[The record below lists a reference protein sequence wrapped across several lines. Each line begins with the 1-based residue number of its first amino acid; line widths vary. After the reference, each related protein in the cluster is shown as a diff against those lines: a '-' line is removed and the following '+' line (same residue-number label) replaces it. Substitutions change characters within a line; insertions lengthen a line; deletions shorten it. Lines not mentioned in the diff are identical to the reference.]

1 MPSNINSVLGRM
13 SDLGKQT
20 VDKTL
25 ALQIYGE
32 PGVGKTVFSVQ
43 LAKWIAADRPV
54 LYIDTAE
61 NFVSLENHE
70 GLTNNVIRLP
80 FQDFGDFGIVAQG
93 IHKGQIKPGVVVID
107 EFSTACDRLLDQLYR
122 DSIGA
127 RDGEIPTE
135 AIDPRLYKPM
145 SDAAVKALQ
154 LFLQEHVHVIILAH
168 EREVADT
175 DDKKKKIVKPS
186 YSPKHNDAV
195 SRALHVSAHLTTKI
209 KGVGNNITYE
219 REVQSHPSALVSA
232 KSRIGNLPIRT
243 DPATFAQVVHDWITT
258 PGAVFSDQQQVL
270 AEDPEL
276 DEEPTLDEED
286 EPVLAQQ

>member
-1 MPSNINSVLGRM
+1 MPSNINQILGRM

-25 ALQIYGE
+25 ALQVYGE
-32 PGVGKTVFSVQ
+32 PGVGKTVFATQ
-43 LAKWIAADRPV
+43 LAKWIAGTKPV

-61 NFVSLENHE
+61 NFVSLENHP
-70 GLTNNVIRLP
+70 GLAENVIRLP
-80 FQDFGDFGIVAQG
+80 FQDFGDFGVIAQA
-93 IHKGQIKPGVVVID
+93 INRKQITPGCIVID

-122 DSIGA
+122 DQVGA
-127 RDGEIPTE
+127 RPDEIPTE

-154 LFLQEHVHVIILAH
+154 LFLQEHVHTILIAH

-186 YSPKHNDAV
+186 YSPKNNDAIN
-195 SRALHVSAHLTTKI
+195 RALHVSAHLTTKI
-209 KGVGNNITYE
+209 KGVGNNISYE
-219 REVQSHPSALVSA
+219 REIQSHPSALVSA
-232 KSRIGNLPIRT
+232 KSRIGGLPIRT
-243 DPATFAQVVHDWITT
+243 DPATFAQVIHDWITT
-258 PGAVFSDQQQVL
+258 PGAVFSEQSQQL
-270 AEDPEL
+270 AADPEP
-276 DEEPTLDEED
+276 DEEPVMDD

>member
-1 MPSNINSVLGRM
+1 MPSNLNQILGRM

-25 ALQIYGE
+25 ALQVYGE
-32 PGVGKTVFSVQ
+32 PGVGKTVFAVQ
-43 LAKWIAADRPV
+43 LAKWIAGTKPV

-61 NFVSLENHE
+61 NFVSLENHP
-70 GLTNNVIRLP
+70 GTTDNVIRLP
-80 FQDFGDFGIVAQG
+80 FQDFGDFGVIAQA
-93 IHKGQIKPGVVVID
+93 IHKGQLDPGCVVID

-127 RDGEIPTE
+127 RPDEIPTE

-145 SDAAVKALQ
+145 SDAAVKAIH
-154 LFLQEHVHVIILAH
+154 LFLQEHVHTILIAH

-195 SRALHVSAHLTTKI
+195 NRALHVSAHLTTKI

-219 REVQSHPSALVSA
+219 REIQSHPSALVSA

-243 DPATFAQVVHDWITT
+243 DPATFAQVVHDWIIT
-258 PGAVFSDQQQVL
+258 PGATFSDQGQTL
-270 AEDPEL
+270 AADPEL
-276 DEEPTLDEED
+276 DETPILDDD
-286 EPVLAQQ
+286 EPVLAQA